1 MKKYLF
7 TFLLALITGFFL
19 SVVFIKQYNDF
30 SGIKV
35 SGTGEELY
43 FIQYGVFSSLE
54 SMEKETINLTNY
66 VYSNIEN
73 MYYVY
78 IGITKNDDNA
88 NKIVKYYKDLGY
100 DTIIKKYEITN
111 KTFLKTIDN
120 YDKILLETNDNT
132 AIASLINETLIKYE
146 EEVING

>member
-7 TFLLALITGFFL
+7 TFLQALIIGFFL
-19 SVVFIKQYNDF
+19 SVIFIKQYNDF

-78 IGITKNDDNA
+78 IGITKNGDNA

-100 DTIIKKYEITN
+100 DTIINRYGTRSITYER
-111 KTFLKTIDN
+111 
-120 YDKILLETNDNT
+120 
-132 AIASLINETLIKYE
+132 
-146 EEVING
+146 